1 MMLIPKWSSL
11 AKIQRIRMIQTMYI
25 WLFIVPIIAKALTKV
40 EEAANLTI
48 FNHTF
53 NIQLGLP
60 FSWKIFFLSA
70 MSFATA
76 NLIFV
81 LRCHKMVKDHK
92 NFSDFREQRKSSKH
106 IHQYAEEVNYP
117 QQSDLSYYW
126 EDGGEYGD
134 PVEQK
139 YSKEQRLKGEYL
151 KQPFWEIYEMTDLC
165 RKEWR
170 VVCSLLYLFGFVL
183 ISIVLCQN
191 IWVVLRMIF

>member
-1 MMLIPKWSSL
+1 
-11 AKIQRIRMIQTMYI
+11 MIQTMYI
-25 WLFIVPIIAKALTKV
+25 WLFIVPIIAKVLTKV
-40 EEAANLTI
+40 EETANLTI

-70 MSFATA
+70 MSFAAA

-81 LRCHKMVKDHK
+81 LRCYKLVKDHDS
-92 NFSDFREQRKSSKH
+92 FSDFLEQGKSAKH
-106 IHQYAEEVNYP
+106 IHQYAEEVDYP

-126 EDGGEYGD
+126 EDGGEYEG

-139 YSKEQRLKGEYL
+139 YSKEQRLKGEHL
-151 KQPFWEIYEMTDLC
+151 KSPFWEIYERTDLS
-165 RKEWR
+165 RKGWR
-170 VVCSLLYLFGFVL
+170 AACSLLYLFGFVL
-183 ISIVLCQN
+183 ISIVLYQN